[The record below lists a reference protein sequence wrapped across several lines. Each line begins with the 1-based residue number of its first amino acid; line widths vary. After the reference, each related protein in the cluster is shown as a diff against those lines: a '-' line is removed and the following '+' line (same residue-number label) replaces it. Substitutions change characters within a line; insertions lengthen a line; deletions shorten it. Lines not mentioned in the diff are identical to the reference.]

1 MSVPSPRQ
9 LRHGIF
15 VLAAIAAALLTTIA
29 AVAETS
35 LPAAWKHWHY
45 SRAIELPRPGMT
57 TGSSQLAGVV
67 APPDMYAHAQPRLA
81 DLRVID
87 DQGAQIP
94 YVMFQRL
101 GTSNSASLPTTL
113 REDSFTAGAF
123 TQLVLDAGPRTP
135 FHNTVRILTDAS
147 DFIEWVQVEASD
159 DGHVWRMVQE
169 RAPIFRFRK
178 DSHEGTQVVHY
189 SENNAQYLRVRIL
202 DGDKKFPA
210 NGGEILQETSESAER
225 VPMETA
231 MVADAKQPTGRSVWS
246 ADLGAATLLVSEVR
260 FDVNAPPEFIRSVQ
274 ISASADGKDWWSL
287 RNAEIYRY
295 RQADAQQE
303 QLAVPVSNGS
313 AESRYLRV
321 EIVNGNDA
329 PLVEA
334 APKLYVTPQHIV
346 FEQQPGR
353 SYRLIYGQERIEA
366 AQYDLGRREDAA
378 QMTAAVAGQLG
389 PEEINSG
396 WVDPRPWTET
406 HDSFL
411 WLVLLVAV
419 MLLGYA
425 AVRSMQRSAATPDA

>member
-1 MSVPSPRQ
+1 MQIHR
-9 LRHGIF
+9 GIF
-15 VLAAIAAALLTTIA
+15 VLAAIAAALLATIA
-29 AVAETS
+29 ALADTP

-45 SRAIELPRPGMT
+45 SRAIELPTPNPTGT
-57 TGSSQLAGVV
+57 TQLVDVV
-67 APPDMYAHAQPRLA
+67 APPDLYAHAQPRLA
-81 DLRVID
+81 DLRMID
-87 DQGAQIP
+87 DHGAQIP

-113 REDSFTAGAF
+113 REDSFTAGSF
-123 TQLVLDAGPRTP
+123 TQLVLDAGRRAP
-135 FHNTVRILTDAS
+135 FHNAVRIQTGAS
-147 DFIEWVQVEASD
+147 NFIEWVTVEASD

-202 DGDKKFPA
+202 DGDNQFLVSGA
-210 NGGEILQETSESAER
+210 DILHEVVEPAER

-231 MVADAKQPTGRSVWS
+231 TVADAKPPAGSSVWS
-246 ADLGAATLLVSEVR
+246 AELGAATLLVTEVR
-260 FDVNAPPEFIRSVQ
+260 FDVSAPPEFIRSVQ
-274 ISASADGKDWWSL
+274 ISASAGGKDWWSL

-303 QLAVPVSNGS
+303 QLAVTVSNGS

-321 EIVNGNDA
+321 EIVNSNDA

-334 APKLYVTPQHIV
+334 APKLYITPQHIV

-353 SYRLIYGQERIEA
+353 SYRLIYGQERSEA
-366 AQYDLGRREDAA
+366 AQYDLGRRETAA
-378 QMTAAVAGQLG
+378 QMAAAVAGQLG

-406 HDSFL
+406 HDIFL
-411 WLVLLVAV
+411 WLVLLAAV

-425 AVRSMQRSAATPDA
+425 AVRSLQRSAAAPEA